1 MRTIEQSF
9 LCRNIIRKD
18 EAEVLIDREML
29 AEVLDFA
36 KKDRPKH
43 IMHRDGWTLRRP
55 PPSPEQY
62 IKVNFG
68 KLTILHAA
76 YSLSV
81 SFFLWANCHNAVI
94 PSSLTALLTSL
105 CPARALAQLCTQ
117 RVTLFGTLHPEFSRA
132 PAELK

>member
-1 MRTIEQSF
+1 MRTVQQSF

-18 EAEVLIDREML
+18 EEEVLIDREML

-68 KLTILHAA
+68 KLTTLHAA
-76 YSLSV
+76 CSLSIPCCV
-81 SFFLWANCHNAVI
+81 GKLPQRSDSVVIDRSPYFCMPCTSVGAALDAVRDFV
-94 PSSLTALLTSL
+94 LGLY
-105 CPARALAQLCTQ
+105 TQ
-117 RVTLFGTLHPEFSRA
+117 RSPEH
-132 PAELK
+132 LLN